1 MPGVTPGVRVDPFG
15 ALPNGAPVQLYTL
28 TNRRG
33 HIARISDYGASL
45 TELHLRDRDGRLG
58 DVVLGFDNL
67 PQYLRGHPYFGCTV
81 GRVANRIARGR
92 FSLDGVDYALAPN
105 NGPHHLHGGLV
116 GFDKALWRGEPL
128 VGPAVGVRFTH
139 ISPDGDQ
146 GYPGQ
151 LEVAVVMILTE
162 ADELVLDYIATTD
175 RATPVN
181 LTNHTYFNLASGGD
195 VLGHE
200 LELAA
205 ARYTPTDATLIPTG
219 ELREVRGTPFDF
231 TRPTPIG
238 ARLDQLGREPNGYD
252 DNFVLDRSG
261 PGQVLAARIHEP
273 RSGRVLE
280 MRTTEPGVQLYT
292 GNYFDGS
299 VIGKRGTAYAPHTG
313 FTLEAQ
319 HFPDSVNHPDFPST
333 ILRPGETY
341 RQTTSYRFS
350 VR

>member
-15 ALPNGAPVQLYTL
+15 ALPNGAPVPLYTL

-151 LEVAVVMILTE
+151 LEVAVVMIRTE
-162 ADELVLDYIATTD
+162 ADELVLDYTATTD

>member
-1 MPGVTPGVRVDPFG
+1 MPGVTPRVRVDPFG
-15 ALPNGAPVQLYTL
+15 TMPDGTPVQIYTL
-28 TNRRG
+28 TSARRL
-33 HIARISDYGASL
+33 IARITDYGAIL
-45 TELHLRDRDGRLG
+45 TELHVPDRAGQLG

-128 VGPAVGVRFTH
+128 VGPAIGVRFTH
-139 ISPDGDQ
+139 VSEDGDQ
-146 GYPGQ
+146 GYPGR
-151 LEVAVVMILTE
+151 LEVAVVMSLTE
-162 ADELVLDYIATTD
+162 ADELVIDYTATTD
-175 RATPVN
+175 RATPIN
-181 LTNHTYFNLASGGD
+181 LTNHSYFNLAGEGD
-195 VLGHE
+195 ILGHE

-219 ELREVRGTPFDF
+219 EMREVRGTPFDF
-231 TRPTPIG
+231 TRPTAIG
-238 ARLDQLGREPNGYD
+238 ARLDQLRRKPNGYD
-252 DNFVLDRSG
+252 DTFVLNRSA
-261 PGQVLAARIHEP
+261 PGLVLAARVHEP
-273 RSGRVLE
+273 RSGRTLE

-299 VIGKRGTAYAPHTG
+299 LTGKRGTVYGRHTG

-319 HFPDSVNHPDFPST
+319 HFPDSVNHPAFPST
-333 ILRPGETY
+333 ILRPGQTY